1 MTTVLPAL
9 SVTLILVCNRSRRQN
24 SYMTT
29 HIQQPLVRLLL
40 PGGPDERQR

>member
-1 MTTVLPAL
+1 MTIVLPVL

-40 PGGPDERQR
+40 PSGPDERQR